1 MSDPSPDDFKKASEG
16 SQPSLGRELI
26 DLLRKNRKWWLIP
39 ILVAI
44 AIIALLITL
53 SATGLAPFIYPL

>member
-1 MSDPSPDDFKKASEG
+1 MSEPSPEDFKKAAEG
-16 SQPSLGRELI
+16 SQPGLGREVL
-26 DLLRKNRKWWLIP
+26 DLLKKNRKWWLIP

-44 AIIALLITL
+44 GIVALLITL